1 MPLVDIPAGT
11 PLDGELVD
19 LPVDTKLDTPESV
32 ALRRQPMPGLR
43 SDLPYAGP
51 TIGQA
56 LRGVVPNLAEGL
68 SAAFQRTSPV
78 VNTTGEFAYTPLGE
92 AGPLDS
98 GGIGWID
105 QSGAHKADPSRHV
118 ILNDPNTGK
127 PTVFLRGPKTD
138 ENVLQSLG
146 RLLGFG
152 AMAPSTLS
160 QPARGLVAGAVD
172 ATRRQ
177 FASPE
182 ERSLRMLGGAMRDD
196 IAVGGPGPTDVLD
209 RLAQMGQ
216 PGTVLD
222 VAGENVRALGGQ
234 AARTPGPGRQAI
246 TETLNARDVGAGA
259 RLSDATSDL
268 AASGPG
274 TFRAAADLEAQAR
287 AAARPLYGR
296 FEMAPPLNPDA
307 LASGSEL
314 DKLLRRPSMQQ
325 AARNA
330 LKTAA
335 EEGRDPA
342 SLGITFNAA
351 GDPVFERVPSWRTL
365 QDLKGGV
372 DDVLETYGRNAIT
385 GKLELDTQGRAV
397 DQTRRALISFMD
409 KNNEF
414 YAPARAAYAGPQA
427 NKDAL
432 EQGARIFHQDPDAI
446 TAQINALTPTQ
457 QQFYRLA
464 AANALKT
471 RLASTS
477 SGGDEARA
485 LIGNELQMQR
495 LRAVFPRAEELI
507 TAARNEKTM
516 FDTRYQLLGG
526 SPTAPRLAQD
536 TAGSG
541 SMVGD
546 LMRGAVDTALALHT
560 GEPAFAGRTAY
571 NALRNVFRGGQMTP
585 DVGHNLARFLL
596 SDDPAT
602 ARAWLQ
608 SAFDMTTTPRAPPQP
623 RIPVLDPAARE
634 FMLQPGE
641 RGR

>member
-19 LPVDTKLDTPESV
+19 LPAGTKLDTP
-32 ALRRQPMPGLR
+32 
-43 SDLPYAGP
+43 GP
-51 TIGQA
+51 PSLGQA
-56 LRGVVPNLAEGL
+56 IRRVIPSLGEGL

-105 QSGAHKADPSRHV
+105 QSGMHKADPSKHV

-138 ENVLQSLG
+138 ENVLLSLG

-160 QPARGLVAGAVD
+160 QPSRGLLAGTVD
-172 ATRRQ
+172 AARRQ
-177 FASPE
+177 FTGPE

-196 IAVGGPGPTDVLD
+196 MAVGGPGPTDVLD

-222 VAGENVRALGGQ
+222 VAGENVRGFGGQ

-259 RLSDATSDL
+259 RLSDATSNL

-287 AAARPLYGR
+287 AAASPLYGR

-307 LASGSEL
+307 LAPGSEL

-397 DQTRRALISFMD
+397 DQTRRALINFID

-432 EQGARIFHQDPDAI
+432 EQGARIFQQDPDAI

-507 TAARNEKTM
+507 AAARNEKTM

-526 SPTAPRLAQD
+526 SQTAPRLAQD
-536 TAGSG
+536 TAGS
-541 SMVGD
+541 S
-546 LMRGAVDTALALHT
+546 RGADLLRGGVDTALALTMH
-560 GEPAFAGRTAY
+560 EPAFAARTAF
-571 NALRNVFRGGQMTP
+571 NTLRSLFRGGQMTP
-585 DVGHNLARFLL
+585 DVGQNLARFLL

-623 RIPVLDPAARE
+623 RVPALDLAIRE

-641 RGR
+641 HGR